1 MPACYIAGSLLDKDP
16 FLGGITDIDLFCIHD
31 RPVTTT
37 REIIRINADVHLDMA
52 HYEQEVFMP
61 PRKLRTDPWL
71 GQHPGAWP
79 AGAARLAALVR
90 LTPVP
95 PLHPNSTIPKTLA
108 ERVRTFL
115 APARLTWQALVD
127 ETIPQG
133 VKRMQALLE
142 VIRNS
147 ANAAAVMSGAPL
159 PMRRLF
165 MELPDRCTASGLTE
179 LAGDL
184 VQSFTNESVTDENW
198 EEWFIGWESAYDQ
211 LNEIGKAPVTL
222 NLTRKN
228 YYLKAI
234 KGLAEER
241 PAAAVW
247 ITALHLDAHGS
258 ADLPKADEPYKA
270 WQALDQT
277 VEPGYQEH
285 PCAPGICWT
294 PALDSIEE
302 ALRPLRRE
310 VTHHNY
316 SITTVDNSAF
326 SVEKSPFLWRNKQ
339 LYSCQ

>member
-1 MPACYIAGSLLDKDP
+1 MRVTRDILLNLARENVAKMTAKDRGIACVFIAGSLLNKDP

-31 RPVTTT
+31 RQVATT
-37 REIIRINADVHLDMA
+37 REIIRINADVHLDVA
-52 HYEQEVFMP
+52 HYEQEFFMP
-61 PRKLRTDPWL
+61 ARKLRTDPWL
-71 GQHPGAWP
+71 GSILARGPLMLQDSLHWFDFVRSTATSQFNHPE
-79 AGAARLAALVR
+79 
-90 LTPVP
+90 
-95 PLHPNSTIPKTLA
+95 NIA

-133 VKRMQALLE
+133 IKRTEALLE
-142 VIRNS
+142 VIRNA

-165 MELPDRCTASGLTE
+165 IELPDRCTASGLTE
-179 LAGDL
+179 LAGNL

-198 EEWFIGWESAYDQ
+198 GEWFIGWESAYDQ

-247 ITALHLDAHGS
+247 TLLFTWTRMAAL
-258 ADLPKADEPYKA
+258 LPKADAPYKT
-270 WQALDQT
+270 WQALTKQLTLDT
-277 VEPGYQEH
+277 RSIPGRLELLD
-285 PCAPGICWT
+285 T
-294 PALDSIEE
+294 SLDSIEE
-302 ALRPLRRE
+302 ALERLRG
-310 VTHHNY
+310 
-316 SITTVDNSAF
+316 
-326 SVEKSPFLWRNKQ
+326 
-339 LYSCQ
+339 